1 MLLSVLTP
9 MRPWR
14 AMRFPIAVF
23 LATAAMAILACDR
36 SPTNATDEAAHTSSD
51 APQGNIVLPV
61 TVEVLARGAFID
73 DLVATFRIKL
83 DQATNV
89 VHVADPS
96 DMIHAK
102 ITWQPGAATAWHTHP
117 GPVLVSVVSGAVTY
131 VEASGCQSHIYGVGQ
146 AFIDPGQGHVH
157 IGRND
162 TSGETVAYA
171 TFLQVPTGQGPTIP
185 ATDPG
190 CPS

>member
-9 MRPWR
+9 IRPMR
-14 AMRFPIAVF
+14 ATRFSFAVF
-23 LATAAMAILACDR
+23 LATVGLAIIACDR
-36 SPTNATDEAAHTSSD
+36 SPTNTSDEAAHPSSD
-51 APQGNIVLPV
+51 APQGNVVLPV
-61 TVEVLARGAFID
+61 AVEILARGAFVD
-73 DLVATFRIKL
+73 DVVATFRIKL
-83 DQATNV
+83 DQATNFV
-89 VHVADPS
+89 QVSDPS
-96 DMIHAK
+96 DVIHAK

-131 VEASGCQSHIYGVGQ
+131 VEASDCESHVYGVGQ

-162 TSGETVAYA
+162 TAGETVAYA
-171 TFLQVPTGQGPTIP
+171 TFLDVPTGQGPTIL
-185 ATDPG
+185 ADDPG